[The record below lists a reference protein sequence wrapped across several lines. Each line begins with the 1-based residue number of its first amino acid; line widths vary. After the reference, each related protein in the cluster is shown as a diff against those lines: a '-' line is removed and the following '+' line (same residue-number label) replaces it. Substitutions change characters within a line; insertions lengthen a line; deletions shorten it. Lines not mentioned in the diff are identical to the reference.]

1 MDQMSEEKARLE
13 KKLEN
18 FQTKQVDV
26 EKRMKDLEA
35 RIMDRRSIERELKD
49 HLRHRT
55 YQKQLEE
62 CEEQLEELRRQQSQV
77 DRASYERQLGT
88 LKAKQEVL
96 IDKVICMMSLLFSK
110 LIHGIVSV
118 EEFMVKYGRCKFKLI
133 VIKVT

>member
-1 MDQMSEEKARLE
+1 MSEEKARLE

-18 FQTKQVDV
+18 FQTKQADV

-62 CEEQLEELRRQQSQV
+62 CEEQLEELQQQQSQV

-96 IDKVICMMSLLFSK
+96 IDKVIWVMSLLFSK
-110 LIHGIVSV
+110 LILYIFSV
-118 EEFMVKYGRCKFKLI
+118 EEFMVKYGRCKSKLI
-133 VIKVT
+133 VIKAT

>member
-1 MDQMSEEKARLE
+1 MSEEKARLE

-18 FQTKQVDV
+18 FQTKQADV

-62 CEEQLEELRRQQSQV
+62 CEEQLGELQQQQSQV

-96 IDKVICMMSLLFSK
+96 IDKVIWIMSLLFSK
-110 LIHGIVSV
+110 LMLYIFSV